1 MSSKRRK
8 VEATLGKVEATLG
21 KVGVT
26 LGKVEV
32 TLGKVGVT
40 LGKVGTTLGKVE
52 ATLGKVEATFYNI
65 GAKRAKDRTTLWQ
78 VTEKM
83 HTISISRSLTQ
94 FCEPGQFSL
103 SFYTDY
109 KSARAGEFMAGL
121 VFQDYLLLLMFR
133 SQQIV
138 NSLYRIECF
147 NWNFNKNCI
156 PIAHSTIPQSGKFE
170 RFQFF
175 SVFRFE

>member
-83 HTISISRSLTQ
+83 HTISIPHRLAGQAVPTIRSLCSI
-94 FCEPGQFSL
+94 FP
-103 SFYTDY
+103 
-109 KSARAGEFMAGL
+109 
-121 VFQDYLLLLMFR
+121 
-133 SQQIV
+133 
-138 NSLYRIECF
+138 
-147 NWNFNKNCI
+147 
-156 PIAHSTIPQSGKFE
+156 
-170 RFQFF
+170 
-175 SVFRFE
+175 